1 MSTTARAD
9 VHVSY
14 HQIQVREEEGDVPVV
29 DGVPNG
35 LTASVPGAAV
45 IRTGIHTG
53 VVDVTVRLA
62 DAPPAGAAAE
72 GWDEV
77 EEVELI
83 SFEGGMRLAG
93 LLGDPPEELPVLTPH
108 GPGRYGMRVHARG
121 RDIDYDGVARVPFEF
136 YLVTVWPI
144 DVGPEARR
152 RLGVG
157 VAEELGLPGKS
168 RDLRERARHLGLPA
182 QEPGRVARAEREPG
196 RAARAEGEWGDVAR
210 VPSSVPGRV
219 ARARPAPPPTPVRG
233 TALASEHGLRIGN
246 PYREPAAEPELPGGL
261 VAAVPDLLVIRTL
274 KRQGRVGVHV
284 RWDAAA
290 PRLPVSRWE
299 QVEEIEFV
307 TTTGIMQI
315 EGMHTDGERPPNLT
329 FQGTGRYGLQ
339 VHGRA
344 RRGER
349 LSNRPGESYLLVIWP
364 VALGSP

>member
-14 HQIQVREEEGDVPVV
+14 HQIQVREEGDAPVV
-29 DGVPNG
+29 DSVPNG
-35 LTASVPGAAV
+35 LTASIPGAAV
-45 IRTGIHTG
+45 ILTGIHTG

-62 DAPPAGAAAE
+62 DAPPDAAAAE

-93 LLGDPPEELPVLTPH
+93 LLGDLPEELPVLTPH

-168 RDLRERARHLGLPA
+168 GDLRERVRQQGLPT
-182 QEPGRVARAEREPG
+182 QEPGRVAR
-196 RAARAEGEWGDVAR
+196 GEWGSVAR
-210 VPSSVPGRV
+210 VAPEPGRV
-219 ARARPAPPPTPVRG
+219 ARARPVPPPTPVRG

-246 PYREPAAEPELPGGL
+246 PYQETAAAPELPGGL

-284 RWDAAA
+284 RWDPVA

-329 FQGTGRYGLQ
+329 FQGAGRYGLQ

-364 VALGSP
+364 VALGSS